1 MNTTCYQPSGR
12 VPVALLPMSLLGLL
26 AVLPCGWIYAWAIG
40 KVPLVIGAFLAF
52 GYSAVL
58 GLIVSLVAVGAKVRN
73 PGWMSKVGVVFALA
87 GWYCQWV
94 FWLTLLMTSKTEALG
109 AGEPLQ
115 VAIRVAAD
123 PVGMFLAAS
132 DIATSGGVTISKAVV
147 PAFIVALFW
156 LGELAMHLMLPSFM
170 GRLRACEPFCEASLS
185 WARKQVVEC
194 RFALL
199 GSEDVER
206 LAADPSLLPSLL
218 VPLAPDAPDYAEVTL
233 YRCRASDAYVSLVNV
248 TSHPGDSGRPEKKQE
263 LLVDYLRLPGID
275 VDTLIRQLTQ
285 KQRIVAQDEDAGR
298 PVAPELAPAL
308 AFLQDGAHEQACTAA
323 AARLSSDNPAVQA
336 DALRICAL
344 ACSGLERWL
353 DARYYWQALFDHEP
367 SAHNALQ
374 AATTSVMAGA
384 TAQGVDWVEQAAALN
399 LRSRELPML
408 QVWIGFVTALGRTG
422 QERAALPYLEKIRQ
436 VYAELGTTD
445 ATVLYAQRIPF
456 FGAFLDNTRPLVRA
470 ALDDEQGRRWYASLL
485 PSLDDRGRQELNAWL
500 DESFGD
506 SACQQPAV

>member
-1 MNTTCYQPSGR
+1 MNTACYQPSGR
-12 VPVALLPMSLLGLL
+12 VPVTLLPLSLLGVL
-26 AVLPCGWIYAWAIG
+26 AVLPCAWIYAWAIG
-40 KVPLVIGAFLAF
+40 KVPVLVGAFLAF
-52 GYSAVL
+52 GYSALL

-73 PGWMSKVGVVFALA
+73 PGWMSKAGVVFALV

-94 FWLTLLMTSKTEALG
+94 FWLTLLVTSRADALV

-115 VAIRVAAD
+115 VAMRVAAD
-123 PVGMFLAAS
+123 PVGMFVVAS
-132 DIATSGGVTISKAVV
+132 DLATSGGVTIRKAVV

-170 GRLRACEPFCEASLS
+170 GRLRACEPFCETSLS
-185 WARKQVVEC
+185 WARKQVVER

-199 GSEDVER
+199 GSDDVER
-206 LAADPSLLPSLL
+206 LAADPALLPSLL

-233 YRCRASDAYVSLVNV
+233 YRCHASDSYVSLVNV
-248 TSHPGDSGRPEKKQE
+248 TSHPGDRGRPEKKQE

-275 VDTLIRQLTQ
+275 VDALVKQLMQ
-285 KQRIVAQDEDAGR
+285 KQGSAARNDDAER
-298 PVAPELAPAL
+298 PVAPGLAPAL

-323 AARLSSDNPAVQA
+323 AAQLASDDPAVQA

-344 ACSGLERWL
+344 ASSGLERWHE
-353 DARYYWQALFDHEP
+353 ARDYWESLFEHEP
-367 SAHNALQ
+367 SAHNALE

-384 TAQGVDWVEQAAALN
+384 TTQGVDWIEQAAVLN

-408 QVWIGFVTALGRTG
+408 QVWIGFVTALGRAG
-422 QERAALPYLEKIRQ
+422 QERAALPYLDKIRQ

-456 FGAFLDNTRPLVRA
+456 FSAFLDNTRPLVRA

-485 PSLDDRGRQELNAWL
+485 PSLDANGRQELSAWL
-500 DESFGD
+500 DEAFGE
-506 SACQQPAV
+506 SACR

>member
-1 MNTTCYQPSGR
+1 
-12 VPVALLPMSLLGLL
+12 
-26 AVLPCGWIYAWAIG
+26 
-40 KVPLVIGAFLAF
+40 
-52 GYSAVL
+52 
-58 GLIVSLVAVGAKVRN
+58 
-73 PGWMSKVGVVFALA
+73 
-87 GWYCQWV
+87 
-94 FWLTLLMTSKTEALG
+94 
-109 AGEPLQ
+109 
-115 VAIRVAAD
+115 
-123 PVGMFLAAS
+123 
-132 DIATSGGVTISKAVV
+132 
-147 PAFIVALFW
+147 
-156 LGELAMHLMLPSFM
+156 MHLMLPSLM
-170 GRLRACEPFCEASLS
+170 GRMRAGEPFCETALS
-185 WARKQVVEC
+185 WADSQVVEG

-206 LAADPSLLPSLL
+206 LRADPALLPALL
-218 VPLAPDAPDYAEVTL
+218 VPLALDAPDYAELTI
-233 YRCRASDAYVSLVNV
+233 YRCQASDSFASLVNI
-248 TSHPGDSGRPEKKQE
+248 TSHPGDRGRPERRKE
-263 LLVDYLRLPGID
+263 PLVDYLRLPGMD
-275 VDTLIRQLTQ
+275 VDALVRQLTQ
-285 KQRIVAQDEDAGR
+285 PQDIAARDENAER

-308 AFLQDGAHEQACTAA
+308 ALLQDGALEQACAA
-323 AARLSSDNPAVQA
+323 AEAQFGSDDPAVQA

-344 ACSGLERWL
+344 ACSGLERWQ
-353 DARYYWQALFDHEP
+353 DACYHWQALLDYEP
-367 SAHNALQ
+367 TAHNALQ
-374 AATTSVMAGA
+374 VATTSVMAGA
-384 TAQGVDWVEQAAALN
+384 TAQGVEWIEQAAALN